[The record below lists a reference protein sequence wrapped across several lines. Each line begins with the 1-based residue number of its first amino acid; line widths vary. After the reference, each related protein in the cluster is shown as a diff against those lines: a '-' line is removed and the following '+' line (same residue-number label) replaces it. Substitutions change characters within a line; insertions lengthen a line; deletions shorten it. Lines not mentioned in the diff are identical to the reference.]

1 MMHRKRFH
9 DFGWTKTWII
19 YLNYRLDLLGREHWF
34 YTIMFDLQSYLNMMM
49 SRHSPSLLTPTVF
62 SGTEM
67 VMGFLGLQL
76 SSHNFFRLGSALVE
90 GEMAE
95 PSLIK
100 LWEVL
105 SRMDL
110 KLGTYFFVFWAIV
123 LSPTINQ
130 VNLKRCLPDLITHNE
145 TSNILFCVICFGPKM
160 VRSG

>member
-19 YLNYRLDLLGREHWF
+19 YLNCRLDLLGREHWF

-76 SSHNFFRLGSALVE
+76 SLYFPLLFQARFSTCRRWNGWTELDKVMGSTFSNGSETWHLFFCFLSHCLVTYHKP
-90 GEMAE
+90 GQSKKV
-95 PSLIK
+95 PS
-100 LWEVL
+100 WFNN
-105 SRMDL
+105 
-110 KLGTYFFVFWAIV
+110 T
-123 LSPTINQ
+123 
-130 VNLKRCLPDLITHNE
+130 
-145 TSNILFCVICFGPKM
+145 
-160 VRSG
+160 